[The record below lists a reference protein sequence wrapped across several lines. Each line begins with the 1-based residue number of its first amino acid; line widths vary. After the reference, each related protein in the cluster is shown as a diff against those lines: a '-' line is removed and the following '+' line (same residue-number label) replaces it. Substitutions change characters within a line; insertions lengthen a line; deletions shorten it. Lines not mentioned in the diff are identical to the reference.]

1 MKSFEQI
8 IKNFIGPIRIGAS
21 AGKTLLF
28 MWMKNDL
35 KKRNLIHYG
44 CSAPNDLLRELYES
58 SQACGNI
65 QNQNGKQLVDN
76 YFNETLWFLLTTFEI
91 IFAD

>member
-1 MKSFEQI
+1 
-8 IKNFIGPIRIGAS
+8 
-21 AGKTLLF
+21 L
-28 MWMKNDL
+28 KNDL

-76 YFNETLWFLLTTFEI
+76 YFNETE
-91 IFAD
+91 